1 MARKINDNCVACGT
15 CVPEC
20 PVNAI
25 TEGDPIYKIDPKTCT
40 DCSACEQVCPSEAII
55 PE

>member
-1 MARKINDNCVACGT
+1 MAHKINDTCVACGT
-15 CVPEC
+15 CVDEC

-25 TEGDPIYKIDPKTCT
+25 SEGDPIYKIDASKCT
-40 DCSACEQVCPSEAII
+40 DCGACTSVCPSEAIL